1 MTGVTGMSKEGEEE
15 VGGGEGEGKEG
26 DVTIWANKQTNKRT
40 TTRKDRATHPME
52 AGRRRI

>member
-26 DVTIWANKQTNKRT
+26 DVTMGTNKQTNERT
-40 TTRKDRATHPME
+40 TTRKDRATRPMD
-52 AGRRRI
+52 AGRLR